1 MAARSSV
8 TKTEGCMAM
17 SINIGYFASES
28 IQNFRRNWVMS
39 LGAVITIYLSLLL
52 VGVFLAAGVIV
63 NGVVKSVEDK
73 VSIQIFL
80 KDGAASA
87 DVNALQSSLVTN
99 PEVQGVEYT
108 SKEKA
113 LDTFKKDMAQ
123 SPEIVKQLEG
133 NPLPASLDVTLKDPR
148 QVEVMVAQ
156 IKANPQFIKVADR
169 PDNPEESLKYGQQVV
184 KKLFAFTQVVRVFG
198 FVIIGMLAAVSLIF
212 INNTIRLAIY
222 ARRNEIGIMRLV
234 GASNWFIRTPF
245 LLEGVFQALIGA
257 TLAILSVVGLQAAIM
272 PKLGDALPFLQVSA
286 NGQSTAQIALVLVFS
301 GVFIGLLGSALALRR
316 YLKV

>member
-1 MAARSSV
+1 
-8 TKTEGCMAM
+8 M

-148 QVEVMVAQ
+148 KVEVMVAQ